1 MKSFKDYLFE
11 QEKSGKDFEDL
22 VGGLLKGVNLIRSVE
37 KEDDVLVIDPL
48 EELGKIDVSLIM
60 GAVQDKETEIKKKYN
75 NPKSVRLGKMTVE
88 L

>member
-11 QEKSGKDFEDL
+11 QEESGKDFEDL
-22 VGGLLKGVNLIRSVE
+22 VGGLLKNVNLIRSVK
-37 KEDDVLVIDPL
+37 KEDGVLIIDPL

-60 GAVQDKETEIKKKYN
+60 GAVQDKEAEIRKKYG
-75 NPKSVRLGKMTVE
+75 NPKSVRLGKMTVD

>member
-22 VGGLLKGVNLIRSVE
+22 VGGLLKGVNLIRSVT

-60 GAVQDKETEIKKKYN
+60 GAVQDKETEIKKKYS

>member
-22 VGGLLKGVNLIRSVE
+22 VGGLLKGVNLIRSVT